1 MTYLFGTQWFDSMQ
15 HSLCFSACP
24 DSTLLF
30 FFHHLS
36 HFCLLLLF
44 VTDHE
49 NHTHTSSQ
57 ANSVASSS
65 SYGRA
70 HAQYSEWGTY
80 FSLCCCHFCCGWN
93 SSGWGWQSL
102 MNPQKLPNFFFYHL
116 WVIFLWQVLV
126 FAVPSTSLSKRSK
139 NTGPKPFC
147 RTSGVAL
154 THINS

>member
-1 MTYLFGTQWFDSMQ
+1 MTYIFGTQWFDSMQ

-24 DSTLLF
+24 DSTLPF

-49 NHTHTSSQ
+49 NHRHTSSL
-57 ANSVASSS
+57 ANSVTSSS
-65 SYGRA
+65 SGRA
-70 HAQYSEWGTY
+70 HAQYSKWGTY
-80 FSLCCCHFCCGWN
+80 VSLCSCHFCCGWN

-139 NTGPKPFC
+139 NAGPKPFC

>member
-1 MTYLFGTQWFDSMQ
+1 MIWFHAPQS
-15 HSLCFSACP
+15 
-24 DSTLLF
+24 
-30 FFHHLS
+30 
-36 HFCLLLLF
+36 LLLRLSRLHTTVF
-44 VTDHE
+44 LSPSLTSASSSSSSLLIMKI
-49 NHTHTSSQ
+49 THTSSL

-65 SYGRA
+65 SGRA
-70 HAQYSEWGTY
+70 HAQYSKWGTY
-80 FSLCCCHFCCGWN
+80 FSLCSCHFCCGWN

-139 NTGPKPFC
+139 NAGPKPFC

>member
-1 MTYLFGTQWFDSMQ
+1 
-15 HSLCFSACP
+15 
-24 DSTLLF
+24 
-30 FFHHLS
+30 
-36 HFCLLLLF
+36 
-44 VTDHE
+44 
-49 NHTHTSSQ
+49 
-57 ANSVASSS
+57 
-65 SYGRA
+65 
-70 HAQYSEWGTY
+70 
-80 FSLCCCHFCCGWN
+80 
-93 SSGWGWQSL
+93 